1 MKLRTLVIN
10 AIIAGIYAT
19 VSIVILPLSF
29 GALQFRIGEMLNHL
43 IVFDK
48 GYFFGIIVGVFIA
61 NLFSA
66 FGLIDVV
73 FGVLHTALALGL
85 TTLAA
90 RFIKTR
96 WKLMLFN
103 SFIFS
108 ALMWIIALVIMAGGS
123 FSIEVFFIT
132 WAGLFFTEFLVM
144 TLAIPLWQSM
154 NSRPIMNF
162 LSTIQSVF

>member
-48 GYFFGIIVGVFIA
+48 RYFFGIIVGVFIA

-154 NSRPIMNF
+154 DSR
-162 LSTIQSVF
+162 LKLETLLDEGKS

>member
-48 GYFFGIIVGVFIA
+48 RYFFGIIVGVFIA

-154 NSRPIMNF
+154 NSHLKLETLLDERK
-162 LSTIQSVF
+162 S